1 MFGEK
6 PMDNEKAIIGINN
19 DKIILPSFTNAEP
32 GDKVSATLD
41 PYQKKIILLQE
52 RELIERLNILHGKM
66 QLAYQ
71 EGRLK
76 AKDYHDLQRYF
87 WGMLPLH
94 ERTLNKKLEYQLFN
108 RKPVASLELK
118 QIQRITFGESVFA
131 VGVCT
136 TLEIYPDEQ
145 SYHDYQTMEEQR
157 RLLKQP
163 K

>member
-6 PMDNEKAIIGINN
+6 PIVGQTILRISKDR
-19 DKIILPSFTNAEP
+19 IILPSFTHAEP
-32 GDKVSATLD
+32 GDEVFATLD

-52 RELIERLNILHGKM
+52 RELIDRLNTLHEKM
-66 QLAYQ
+66 KLAYQ

-94 ERTLNKKLEYQLFN
+94 ERIISKKLEYQLFN
-108 RKPVASLELK
+108 RKPVASCELR
-118 QIQRITFGESVFA
+118 QIQRLNLRDEVFA
-131 VGVCT
+131 VGVGT
-136 TLEIYPDEQ
+136 TLELYPSEAA
-145 SYHDYQTMEEQR
+145 YHEYQTMEEQR

>member
-6 PMDNEKAIIGINN
+6 PIVGQTILRISKDR
-19 DKIILPSFTNAEP
+19 IILPSFTHAEP
-32 GDKVSATLD
+32 GDEVSATLD
-41 PYQKKIILLQE
+41 IYQKKIILLQE
-52 RELIERLNILHGKM
+52 KELIERLTTLQEKM
-66 QLAYQ
+66 KVARA
-71 EGRLK
+71 EGRLGY
-76 AKDYHDLQRYF
+76 KDYHDLQRYI

-108 RKPVASLELK
+108 RKPVASFELRQLERLLNL
-118 QIQRITFGESVFA
+118 RDEVFA
-131 VGVCT
+131 VGVGT

>member
-6 PMDNEKAIIGINN
+6 PIVGQTILRISKDR
-19 DKIILPSFTNAEP
+19 IILPSFTHAEP
-32 GDKVSATLD
+32 GDEVSATLD

-52 RELIERLNILHGKM
+52 RELIERLNILHEKM
-66 QLAYQ
+66 KLAYQ

-76 AKDYHDLQRYF
+76 AKDYHDLKRYF

-108 RKPVASLELK
+108 RKPVASFELR
-118 QIQRITFGESVFA
+118 QIQRLNLRDEVFA
-131 VGVCT
+131 VGVGT

>member
-6 PMDNEKAIIGINN
+6 PIVGQTILRISKDR
-19 DKIILPSFTNAEP
+19 IILPSFTHAEP
-32 GDKVSATLD
+32 GDEVSATLD

-52 RELIERLNILHGKM
+52 KELIERLNTLHEKM
-66 QLAYQ
+66 KLARE

-108 RKPVASLELK
+108 RKPVASFELRQLERLLNL
-118 QIQRITFGESVFA
+118 RDEVFA
-131 VGVCT
+131 VGVGT